1 MVGPQPIIHDH
12 TKDRKFSMGFGVP
25 TCKACKLRFKCTPAW
40 DYDYMAHVDS
50 TMLHLPPT
58 LLYTYGENFGRLKT
72 KEFPCKNKYGY
83 MSPEFKHELKQI
95 GITKVDFVN
104 NVPGRSA

>member
-40 DYDYMAHVDS
+40 DYSYMAHAYN
-50 TMLHLPPT
+50 TKLHMPPA
-58 LLYTYGENFGRLKT
+58 LLYLSGTMFGTFKT
-72 KEFPCKNKYGY
+72 KLFPCKDSGGY